1 MSECGPLV
9 AIGPAEMRASHLL
22 STLAASSAPSTKHRV
37 PQTVETERSNAFRAI
52 SPPQVETA
60 RVGLGSA
67 DRDSRPARIL
77 IVESNQDGTVGGSHQ
92 ALFDLATRVDRARFE
107 PTVLFNQDNV
117 FVGRLRARGIEVV
130 LFDEILRREREINR
144 SGRLTA
150 KLFGFGAAVMRRRRE
165 LRRLRIDLLH
175 LNNSPAVGSDDWL
188 PAARLV
194 GIPCVVTV
202 MGDGGR
208 PRRMIHRWL
217 YRRFDLYLA
226 ISRYMADVLRTQGV
240 DPSRI
245 ELVYLGV
252 DFENLRARMV
262 RSRESVRREL
272 GVAPN
277 QLLVLMVGNIRAWKG
292 QREVI
297 AALRLLPE
305 NIRGR
310 LRVCFAGATASI
322 DSTYEAELRDEIAA
336 GGLGD
341 CVSFLGSRSDVPDL
355 YGAADIAV
363 HASTTPEPFGL
374 VVPEA
379 MALNCA
385 VIAASSGGP
394 AEVITPGTGFLCDPS
409 EPGEYAVALE
419 QLVRDDAL
427 RRAIA
432 AAGPAQAAQ
441 FSIERTVEGTERVYQ
456 RALKRFPWLKRLEA
470 EPASALPLSA
480 RN

>member
-1 MSECGPLV
+1 LPLRANRGP
-9 AIGPAEMRASHLL
+9 R
-22 STLAASSAPSTKHRV
+22 
-37 PQTVETERSNAFRAI
+37 
-52 SPPQVETA
+52 TA
-60 RVGLGSA
+60 RV
-67 DRDSRPARIL
+67 L
-77 IVESNQDGTVGGSHQ
+77 IVESNQDGTVGGSYQ
-92 ALFDLATRVDRARFE
+92 ALFDLAARIDRARFE
-107 PTVLFNQDNV
+107 PIVLFYQDNV
-117 FVGRLRARGIEVV
+117 FASRLRARGIEVV
-130 LFDEILRREREINR
+130 LFDEIARKEREINE
-144 SGRLTA
+144 SGRPLA
-150 KLFGFGAAVMRRRRE
+150 KLLGFGTAVLRRRRE

-175 LNNSPAVGSDDWL
+175 LNNSPGVGNDDWL

-194 GIPCVVTV
+194 GIPCVVTA
-202 MGDGGR
+202 MGFAER
-208 PRRMIHRWL
+208 PRRRIHRWL

-226 ISRYMADVLRTQGV
+226 ISRHMAGVLRKQGV
-240 DPSRI
+240 DPNRI

-252 DFENLRARMV
+252 DFEKLRARMV
-262 RSRESVRREL
+262 RSSEAVRTEL
-272 GVAPN
+272 GMGPD

-305 NIRGR
+305 KIRAR
-310 LRVCFAGATASI
+310 LRVCFAGATAST
-322 DSTYEAELRDEIAA
+322 DSAYEAELRDEIAA
-336 GGLGD
+336 SGLGD

-409 EPGEYAVALE
+409 KPEEYARALE
-419 QLVRDDAL
+419 QLVRDESL

-432 AAGPAQAAQ
+432 AAAPARAAL
-441 FSIERTVEGTERVYQ
+441 FSIDRNVEGTSRAYR
-456 RALKRFPWLKRLEA
+456 RALEGRRKP
-470 EPASALPLSA
+470 SG
-480 RN
+480 

>member
-1 MSECGPLV
+1 
-9 AIGPAEMRASHLL
+9 MRALHLP
-22 STLAASSAPSTKHRV
+22 STLAVSSAPSTKPRV
-37 PQTVETERSNAFRAI
+37 PQTVETERSNGFRPAR
-52 SPPQVETA
+52 PPRAETA
-60 RVGLGSA
+60 RFASRSA
-67 DRDSRPARIL
+67 DGVSRPARIL
-77 IVESNQDGTVGGSHQ
+77 IIESNEDGTVGGSHQ
-92 ALFDLATRVDRARFE
+92 ALFDLATRVDRAQFE
-107 PTVLFNQDNV
+107 PIVLFNQDNV
-117 FVGRLRARGIEVV
+117 FVGRLRARGVEVV
-130 LFDEILRREREINR
+130 LFDEILRREREINK

-165 LRRLRIDLLH
+165 LQRLRIDLLH

-188 PAARLV
+188 PAARLL

-226 ISRYMADVLRTQGV
+226 ISRYIAGVLRNNGV
-240 DPSRI
+240 DPRRI

-252 DFENLRARMV
+252 DFETLRARMV
-262 RSRESVRREL
+262 RSRDSVRREL
-272 GVAPN
+272 GVAPD

-297 AALRLLPE
+297 AALRLLPATV
-305 NIRGR
+305 RGR
-310 LRVCFAGATASI
+310 LRVCFAGATASV
-322 DSTYEAELRDEIAA
+322 DSTYEAQLRDEIEA
-336 GGLGD
+336 GSLGE
-341 CVSFLGSRSDVPDL
+341 CVSFLGSRSDVADL
-355 YGAADIAV
+355 YSAADIAV

-394 AEVITPGTGFLCDPS
+394 AEVIAPGTGFLCDPLR
-409 EPGEYAVALE
+409 PAEYAQALE
-419 QLVRDDAL
+419 QLVLDEPL

-441 FSIERTVEGTERVYQ
+441 FSIERTVQGTERVYQ
-456 RALKRFPWLKRLEA
+456 RALKRFPRVKRLEA
-470 EPASALPLSA
+470 EPDSALPLSA